1 LKVHKEKLEALPD
14 ERRKGV
20 EEGLRRKFEEHE
32 KNFWA
37 LDGHANYF
45 EELDSLFEKQKR
57 GTARHVDRAHQASGK
72 VKGQQKEPEN
82 DRDREIEANYKNM
95 IGDDEVVQ
103 KAFGGIRDAGIKA
116 KVEADLRQRLGQWH
130 DQKKEAGGAAKDFT
144 LGGKHRPLAEQLSI
158 DIDRII
164 DRGVKADERLD
175 GKPEREEHA
184 KKLRDDLKAKTPH
197 GPQQDHD
204 RER

>member
-1 LKVHKEKLEALPD
+1 M
-14 ERRKGV
+14 
-20 EEGLRRKFEEHE
+20 
-32 KNFWA
+32 
-37 LDGHANYF
+37 
-45 EELDSLFEKQKR
+45 
-57 GTARHVDRAHQASGK
+57 
-72 VKGQQKEPEN
+72 EPEN
-82 DRDREIEANYKNM
+82 DRDREIDANYRNM
-95 IGDDEVVQ
+95 MGDDEVVQ

-130 DQKKEAGGAAKDFT
+130 DQKKEVGGAAKDFT

-164 DRGVKADERLD
+164 GRGVKADERLD

-184 KKLRDDLKAKTPH
+184 KKLRDDLKAKTPQ